1 MIFTRQVPKVEHHRR
16 HTASLSKLRHPR
28 MTREMKL
35 HPLVEPR
42 LTQPITGR
50 THRRLLHIESQYAT
64 ARPDTT
70 RQKLRVMPIARRRI
84 NRHIPLAQQLTKHL
98 LR

>member
-1 MIFTRQVPKVEHHRR
+1 
-16 HTASLSKLRHPR
+16 
-28 MTREMKL
+28 MKFN
-35 HPLVEPR
+35 PLFQPY
-42 LTQPITGR
+42 LTQPLAGR
-50 THRRLLHIESQYAT
+50 THRRLLHIKGQYAT
-64 ARPDTT
+64 RRPDTA